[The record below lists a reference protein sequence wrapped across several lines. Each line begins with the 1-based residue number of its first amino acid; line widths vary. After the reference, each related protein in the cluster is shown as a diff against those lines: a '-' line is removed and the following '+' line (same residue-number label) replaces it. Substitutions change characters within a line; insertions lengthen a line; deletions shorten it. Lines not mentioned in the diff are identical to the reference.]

1 MVGTALVYPLFNM
14 ALKANG
20 VIRAV
25 GFKLLIPVF
34 GIALSVVLLGERPG
48 LFTYIGAVIVIA
60 SVYLIQIVPA
70 GATKGKRI

>member
-1 MVGTALVYPLFNM
+1 MVGTALVYPLFNL

-20 VIRAV
+20 VVRAV

-48 LFTYIGAVIVIA
+48 LYTYSGAVIVIA
-60 SVYLIQIVPA
+60 SVYLIQRVPA
-70 GATKGKRI
+70 RATKGKLV